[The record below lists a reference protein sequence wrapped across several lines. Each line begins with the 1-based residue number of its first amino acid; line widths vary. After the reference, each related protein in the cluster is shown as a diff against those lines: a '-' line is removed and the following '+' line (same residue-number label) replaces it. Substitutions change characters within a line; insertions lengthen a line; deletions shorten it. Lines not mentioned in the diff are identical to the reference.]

1 MAPGLQTAFQLD
13 VRCQPWLFVF
23 HAPPTLF
30 SATCSYYHDRCFCLF
45 VKTTRCQPCTALSNW
60 RLLTMSYLAF
70 PPRLY
75 NPRFQA
81 YIIRQTGFS
90 WSNQACILVSKLYEY
105 RRMATNSFTLIL
117 IQQSSQTLISVEW
130 PVGTTADVRQLV
142 LRDSGRH
149 SEPIHAVNYCLLLAI
164 ANYC

>member
-1 MAPGLQTAFQLD
+1 
-13 VRCQPWLFVF
+13 
-23 HAPPTLF
+23 
-30 SATCSYYHDRCFCLF
+30 
-45 VKTTRCQPCTALSNW
+45 
-60 RLLTMSYLAF
+60 MSYLAF

-81 YIIRQTGFS
+81 YIIRKTGFS

-105 RRMATNSFTLIL
+105 LSMAANSITLIL

-130 PVGTTADVRQLV
+130 PVGATADVRRLV

-149 SEPIHAVNYCLLLAI
+149 TEPIHAEYYCLRKSVSALIYLL
-164 ANYC
+164 